1 MSDPGADGR
10 YLAGEE
16 IEVEV
21 RFSAGIQ
28 VDRFVSLTLALD
40 VGGAAVPD
48 LGAYA
53 IPANSP
59 LGADWPI

>member
-10 YLAGEE
+10 HLAGEE

-21 RFSAGIQ
+21 RFSVGVQ
-28 VDRFVSLTLALD
+28 VDRFASLTLALN
-40 VGGAAVPD
+40 VGGAAVLD

-53 IPANSP
+53 IPANSL